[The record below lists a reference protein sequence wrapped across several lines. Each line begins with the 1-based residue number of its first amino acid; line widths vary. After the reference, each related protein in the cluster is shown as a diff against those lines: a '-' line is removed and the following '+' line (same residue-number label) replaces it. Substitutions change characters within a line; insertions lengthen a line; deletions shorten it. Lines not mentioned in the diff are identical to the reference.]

1 MQSVWRRQNS
11 ITLEIWMRPDMNAL
25 KSELRRKDEFIAML
39 GHEPRNPLSVL
50 TTAARIFKI
59 DGATSTDTKRTADII
74 SRQVPDPGEAVIV
87 VEEDGAASR
96 TAARGSRF
104 SVRLPVQQPMASPCT
119 RS

>member
-1 MQSVWRRQNS
+1 
-11 ITLEIWMRPDMNAL
+11 MRPEMNAL

-39 GHEPRNPLSVL
+39 GYEPRNPLSVL

-59 DGATSTDTKRTADII
+59 DGTTSTDTK
-74 SRQVPDPGEAVIV
+74 
-87 VEEDGAASR
+87 R

-104 SVRLPVQQPMASPCT
+104 SVRLPVQQPKAGPCT